1 MENDGILAPVIMH
14 EMGHILGIGTLWCIT
29 SDPCVDSNYME
40 GRTGDDPYFIGA
52 NTRAAFAE
60 VGGAVYTG
68 IPVPVE
74 TEGGP
79 GTRDAHWRE
88 SVMDN
93 ELMTG
98 FISAGN
104 NPMSLVTIQSLL
116 DLGYA
121 VDRNAAE
128 AYTVPDPAGSGSAMA
143 AVQQR
148 IQLREA
154 NHLIPLYRVDADGRM
169 QRIR

>member
-1 MENDGILAPVIMH
+1 MYAR
-14 EMGHILGIGTLWCIT
+14 GTAT
-29 SDPCVDSNYME
+29 
-40 GRTGDDPYFIGA
+40 A
-52 NTRAAFAE
+52 
-60 VGGAVYTG
+60 
-68 IPVPVE
+68 
-74 TEGGP
+74 
-79 GTRDAHWRE
+79 RDAHWRE

-98 FISAGN
+98 FISAGS

-169 QRIR
+169 QRIRCRLAGPPGGGPLPDRAFLGPLPDRAFLLTFRPPEASFLWKSPVIAGPPTVSCR